1 MTEIPTGRPA
11 DSDLVAFL
19 DGELSPAQAQ
29 WVEIWLTRDV
39 ELRQRLDL
47 LGRGSAAPIQD
58 AFAALL
64 AAAPEAKL
72 KQMLL
77 ALSGFR
83 VERTVTRTRRSW
95 LWMRSR
101 PRLALLAAGI
111 ALFIAGILVD
121 RFLVDWGG
129 ITGIEIARDSED
141 EWRQAV
147 AQYMSL
153 YTSDTLSGIAD
164 EVPPKDRELAA
175 VGAKLGVHLLPSSV
189 SLPGIAL
196 KRAQVLQYDGKPLG
210 QIAYLDPRDGV
221 VALCIYTDSHQ
232 EIAPSPEQR
241 AGLNIVHWA
250 SHGRAFMLVG
260 RKAMPELRELASLLS
275 QRLTL

>member
-77 ALSGFR
+77 ALPGYR
-83 VERTVTRTRRSW
+83 VERTVARTRRSW